1 MKIHIQR
8 DKFAPLFS
16 LISNFTSTRD
26 LRPALQ
32 NVKIIADESSVVLM
46 ATDGDVGARGEIVVD
61 ESFVIDRPGE
71 AILPAKLL
79 GRIFSETTDSDILL
93 ELEGRR
99 LTVKGARFRYQLDT
113 IDDVDS
119 FPAVNP
125 FQETDYFELPVESLN
140 RMIGRTL
147 FAIETNNAH
156 YELNGVMFLFE
167 QERATAIAT
176 DGKRLACQQYASKYI
191 SDGQGGE
198 FNEKKAIFP
207 TRTLNLVKR
216 SASFASEA
224 KIAVKDDRATI
235 QLGNV
240 VIATNLMTG
249 RFPDWNMILLEKS
262 NIKSVDFIASEFAS
276 AVRQAEIVATEN
288 KPGVTLNF
296 ESGKVSI
303 TAAGEE
309 TGESSV
315 ELPISYDAEPRKL
328 RFDSKFL
335 NDFFREV
342 PPEETVLFY
351 FSQKL
356 EDFRSLFETNDGY
369 RYVVMQ
375 LQF

>member
-8 DKFAPLFS
+8 DKFVPLFS
-16 LISNFTSTRD
+16 LISNFASTRD

-32 NVKIIADESSVVLM
+32 NVKIIANESSVILM
-46 ATDGDVGARGEIVVD
+46 ATDGSVGARGEIVVD
-61 ESFVIDRPGE
+61 ESFVIDRAGE

-119 FPAVNP
+119 FPTVNP
-125 FQETDYFELPVESLN
+125 FQETDYFKLPVESLN
-140 RMIGRTL
+140 RMISRTQ
-147 FAIETNNAH
+147 FATETNNAH
-156 YELNGVMFLFE
+156 YELSCVMFLFE
-167 QERATAIAT
+167 RERATAIAT
-176 DGKRLACQQYASKYI
+176 DGKRLACQQYASEYI
-191 SDGQGGE
+191 SGDQEGE
-198 FNEKKAIFP
+198 FEEKRAMFP
-207 TRTLNLVKR
+207 LRTLTLLKR
-216 SASFASEA
+216 SASFASDA
-224 KIAVKDDRATI
+224 NISVKGDRAMI

-240 VIATNLMTG
+240 VVATNLMTG
-249 RFPDWNMILLEKS
+249 RFPDWNMILLDKS
-262 NIKSVDFIASEFAS
+262 KSKNVSFIADELAR
-276 AVRQAEIVATEN
+276 AVRQADIVATEN
-288 KPGVTLNF
+288 KPGVSLSF
-296 ESGKVSI
+296 ESGKVSV

-315 ELPISYDAEPRKL
+315 ELPISYDDEPKML

-335 NDFFREV
+335 NEFFREV
-342 PPEETVLFY
+342 PPEETVQFY
-351 FSQKL
+351 ISQNQ
-356 EDFRSLFETNDGY
+356 DYRSLFETNDGY